1 MVIKR
6 DFAPGDRYVYDL
18 GLCSAK
24 NGFAQVDTEQ
34 DASYYGTWANP
45 FKLIIFSYCEGDC
58 TLQQA
63 ESKDEFRDAVQKIK
77 AWNEKN
83 GWKFSG
89 IDCGLKD
96 ELEREFINL
105 GLKDLLH

>member
-1 MVIKR
+1 MKVSR
-6 DFAPGDRYVYDL
+6 DFADGDRYRYDF
-18 GLCSAK
+18 GLCSVK

-34 DASYYGTWANP
+34 DAWYYGTWANP

-58 TLQQA
+58 TLQEADSQ
-63 ESKDEFRDAVQKIK
+63 EEFTREMLKLK
-77 AWNEKN
+77 AWNEEN

-89 IDCGLKD
+89 IDCMCKD
-96 ELEREFINL
+96 ALEQEFIKL

>member
-1 MVIKR
+1 MKISR
-6 DFAPGDRYVYDL
+6 DFANADRYHYDW

-45 FKLIIFSYCEGDC
+45 FKLIIFSYAEGDC
-58 TLQQA
+58 TTVEAANQEEFIA
-63 ESKDEFRDAVQKIK
+63 EILKLKT
-77 AWNEKN
+77 WNEEN

-89 IDCGLKD
+89 IDCMCKEEIEQEFIKMGLK
-96 ELEREFINL
+96 E
-105 GLKDLLH
+105 LLH